1 MEDPTNEDNYLNN
14 SFSITKND
22 HLLAESYTFNEFDPM
37 GFNDL
42 TGGVCLLISPTG
54 SGKTVLLKH
63 MLSQIG
69 KSFKNHFMFSNT
81 AHLQDA
87 YSFYPRELMS
97 RFDEEKLEQ
106 IWNSQQSNKEDRT
119 LLIMDDVIADSN
131 FQKSKMIPEVAF
143 GGRHVGL
150 MIIIL
155 SQNFTSIK
163 PAIRNNARIAISFAL
178 SSKKETEKFVEA
190 FMATISNRVGYL
202 VFRKITGQKYR
213 AVIVCNYKVGEA
225 FTDRVY
231 QFTADPD
238 VKITFFEE
246 QMKPKKVTKSE
257 IREMKKEFTNR
268 CMSVGK
274 F

>member
-1 MEDPTNEDNYLNN
+1 MESTTEENYLNN

-22 HLLAESYTFNEFDPM
+22 HLLAESYTFNDFDPS
-37 GFNDL
+37 GFLDL
-42 TGGVCLLISPTG
+42 SGGVCLLVSPTG
-54 SGKTVLLKH
+54 AGKTVLLRH
-63 MLSQIG
+63 ILSVIG
-69 KSFKNHFMFSNT
+69 SGFKNHHMFSNT
-81 AHLQDA
+81 AHLQDV
-87 YSFYPRELMS
+87 YDFYPRDLIT
-97 RFDEEKLEQ
+97 RFDEEKLER
-106 IWNSQQSNKEDRT
+106 IWMGQQTDKESKT
-119 LLIMDDVIADSN
+119 LLIMDDIIADPA

-178 SSKKETEKFVEA
+178 SSKRETEKFVEA
-190 FMATISNRVGYL
+190 FMATVSNRVGYL

-225 FTDRVY
+225 FTERVY
-231 QFTADPD
+231 QFIADPD
-238 VKITFFEE
+238 VKIDFFEK
-246 QMKPKKVTKSE
+246 MKKPKKTTAAERK
-257 IREMKKEFTNR
+257 EMRKEFSKMTT
-268 CMSVGK
+268 K

>member
-1 MEDPTNEDNYLNN
+1 MEEPDAEANYLNN

-22 HLLAESYTFNEFDPM
+22 HQLAESYTFQDFDPS
-37 GFNDL
+37 GFMDL
-42 TGGVCLLISPTG
+42 TGGVCLLVSPTG
-54 SGKTVLLKH
+54 AGKTVLLRH
-63 MLSQIG
+63 ILSVIG
-69 KSFKNHFMFSNT
+69 DGFKNHYMFSNT

-87 YSFYPRELMS
+87 YDFYPRELIT
-97 RFDEEKLEQ
+97 RFNEEKLEQ
-106 IWNSQQSNKEDRT
+106 IWAGQQTDKESRT
-119 LLIMDDVIADSN
+119 LLIMDDIIADPA

-190 FMATISNRVGYL
+190 FMATVSNRVGYL

-225 FTDRVY
+225 FTERVY

-238 VKITFFEE
+238 VVIDFFEKRK
-246 QMKPKKVTKSE
+246 KPKKVTKAE
-257 IREMKKEFTNR
+257 IKELRKEFSRMPT
-268 CMSVGK
+268 K